1 MICGCDWWGEDCGY
15 WEVKGKKT
23 LWLLVWNCGHLVAKM
38 WDELVFKY
46 CWEITW
52 WRVWGLRWHGE
63 KRSIETGHKAL
74 LTTSMPANSQGSKYK
89 ILTWI
94 LLEILDSRISFTC
107 FGTKFWFASP
117 WDRAGA
123 PSLSAAAWW
132 GSGWCETPSPA
143 PASDI
148 CNGDQSYNHLAAA
161 STH

>member
-1 MICGCDWWGEDCGY
+1 MFPRECWLISHQFVNAINVALHGEWDHFQDLRHTNCLVWSLLQSSLLCLNQLNCSTEELGPASRAWACCLLIICGCDWCGY

-74 LTTSMPANSQGSKYK
+74 LTTSMPANSQGS
-89 ILTWI
+89 IQH
-94 LLEILDSRISFTC
+94 SR
-107 FGTKFWFASP
+107 
-117 WDRAGA
+117 
-123 PSLSAAAWW
+123 
-132 GSGWCETPSPA
+132 
-143 PASDI
+143 
-148 CNGDQSYNHLAAA
+148 YY
-161 STH
+161 